1 MRDRYKEPGLT
12 RKSDVTARAS
22 SVSLLAVLFFLFG
35 RRIVPVETLVRGLGN
50 GDIDVFHHDDATRR
64 DQGHRLQQDSIG
76 QSLGSQGDA
85 VDFEIEGAGTGVDET
100 GLSRPSSA

>member
-12 RKSDVTARAS
+12 RKSNVTARAP

-35 RRIVPVETLVRGLGN
+35 RRIVPVETLIRSLGY
-50 GDIDVFHHDDATRR
+50 GDIDVFHHDDSAGR
-64 DQGHRLQQDSIG
+64 DQRHRFQQDSIG
-76 QSLGSQGDA
+76 QSLGGQGDA
-85 VDFEIEGAGTGVDET
+85 VDFEIEGAGTSMDET